1 MSPRAGSGV
10 GLEGWDARG
19 GPSWTLMDSKGWVL
33 GAMGERR
40 RRKRK
45 RPPVLNNRSLQ
56 NCNGE
61 ERSEERWAKPRL
73 RGNSRDGPY
82 DKVLKKDEGKVKQS
96 LQGEVNKVVSWRT
109 IEQTKSYIRKGQEQR
124 RRKTSIVRAARNV
137 RFSQQ

>member
-1 MSPRAGSGV
+1 MERTRAILV
-10 GLEGWDARG
+10 EIEL
-19 GPSWTLMDSKGWVL
+19 SK
-33 GAMGERR
+33 
-40 RRKRK
+40 
-45 RPPVLNNRSLQ
+45 SLWM
-56 NCNGE
+56 CNGE

-96 LQGEVNKVVSWRT
+96 LQGEVNKVVSWKATER
-109 IEQTKSYIRKGQEQR
+109 TKSYIRKGQEQR